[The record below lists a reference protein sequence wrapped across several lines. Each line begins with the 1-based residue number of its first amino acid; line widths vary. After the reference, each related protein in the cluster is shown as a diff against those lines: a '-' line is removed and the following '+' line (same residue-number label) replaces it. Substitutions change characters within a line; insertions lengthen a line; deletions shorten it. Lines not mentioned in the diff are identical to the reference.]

1 MAVVT
6 PPAEGLPADPNPPF
20 PQRMRKW
27 LLAAGVVVVHFLGDF
42 QAVDWLPWVSLADIE
57 TALVGALA
65 VQILYR
71 CGLALSFR
79 ASLWWHAKMA
89 RMKQR
94 VLALLRR
101 LIREVQ
107 QEPGVNG
114 GEGEARGHEDRGTER

>member
-27 LLAAGVVVVHFLGDF
+27 LLAAGVVVVHFLRELQG
-42 QAVDWLPWVSLADIE
+42 VDWLPWISLADIQ
-57 TALVGALA
+57 TALVSGLA
-65 VQILYR
+65 VQLLYR
-71 CGLALSFR
+71 CGLALSLR

-94 VLALLRR
+94 VLTQLRR

-107 QEPGVNG
+107 QEPGANSA
-114 GEGEARGHEDRGTER
+114 EGEARGHEDRGTER